1 MGGRRPSWT
10 RSMRHGALACVL
22 CLLAASGAA
31 GASAASLP
39 PQGIFESC
47 GLDTQ
52 LQTCVQRLQVMHDGG
67 VQIVVMPAWGV
78 SLSSL
83 SAYADAAHA
92 LGMSVMW
99 MTAGPGPFWWQG
111 SPSDTSMAGYFSAF
125 ASACG
130 CQQNGPL
137 LAYTIQ
143 WLGQLPGTYGYYVA
157 DAYDDALGP
166 GDQ

>member
-1 MGGRRPSWT
+1 
-10 RSMRHGALACVL
+10 MRHGALACVL

-99 MTAGPGPFWWQG
+99 QLGGSDWWQDPPTSTSEAG
-111 SPSDTSMAGYFSAF
+111 SYSAF

-130 CQQNGPL
+130 CDQNGSL
-137 LAYTIQ
+137 L
-143 WLGQLPGTYGYYVA
+143 PS
-157 DAYDDALGP
+157 
-166 GDQ
+166 